1 MTLQEYKTIRDL
13 AWIVLINAHINEIP
27 VDVSKIFRAYK
38 INKPKTPGNSRFDK
52 ALAASSSIL
61 NFFGLN
67 PSFDKMLAVR
77 ILAPMIVVREI
88 KIKSAEQLAKVFD
101 LPHEIAAQRFERF
114 EMLESRNKFLISN
127 LEKKVLQE
135 FQPWIQNY
143 SG

>member
-1 MTLQEYKTIRDL
+1 MTQQEYKTIRDL
-13 AWIVLINAHINEIP
+13 AWIVLINAHLNKIP

-38 INKPKTPGNSRFDK
+38 IKEPKTPGNSRFDK
-52 ALAASSSIL
+52 ALTASSSIL
-61 NFFGLN
+61 NLFGLD

-101 LPHEIAAQRFERF
+101 LPYDVAVQRFERF

-127 LEKKVLQE
+127 LEKKVLKE